1 MDDAAIQRV
10 GNAEDEKRRE
20 VYYRTTRCWY
30 LSDRTVRRSLF
41 ALFKHPATA
50 AWKKFNLLMW
60 ERLARS
66 VLHQRNRHCN
76 DVYRE
81 STADNVILPH
91 VRQ

>member
-1 MDDAAIQRV
+1 MDDAAKRRG
-10 GNAEDEKRRE
+10 GNAEDEKRRG
-20 VYYRTTRCWY
+20 VYYRTIRDWNR
-30 LSDRTVRRSLF
+30 SGRTMRRSLF

-50 AWKKFNLLMW
+50 ALTKFNSLMW

>member
-1 MDDAAIQRV
+1 MDDVAKRRV
-10 GNAEDEKRRE
+10 GNAEDKRRRE
-20 VYYRTTRCWY
+20 VYYRTIRDWNRP
-30 LSDRTVRRSLF
+30 DRTMRRNLF

-50 AWKKFNLLMW
+50 AWKKFNLLIW

-81 STADNVILPH
+81 STEDNVILPH